1 MPETA
6 IVRKTLRDLRW
17 QVLGWGVG
25 LGALAALLV
34 LLFPTIGAQ
43 FEDVDLEDFYSIFGE
58 IDDLS
63 NPRDFFQIE
72 FFTWS
77 PLLLSVFAIL
87 VGGALLA
94 GEEGAGT
101 LELLLSQPVSRRRLF
116 IEKLAGSL
124 LAATAIVLLAG
135 LGFLLTAPLID
146 LKGELTTWE
155 LALAPL
161 SLLPF
166 TFACIALTMLAATL
180 TPTRGLA
187 AGLMAAET
195 VTVYV
200 LNVLAELTDALA
212 WLRFLSPFHYSDAQ
226 RVLTDG
232 VVWWHQGLLL
242 VSGLVLAALAVAVFE
257 RREIGTGRSP
267 PWALLGRED
276 AAEPEAPPTP
286 APRAG

>member
-1 MPETA
+1 M
-6 IVRKTLRDLRW
+6 RKTLRELRW

-87 VGGALLA
+87 VGGGLLA

-146 LKGELTTWE
+146 LEGELATWE

-166 TFACIALTMLAATL
+166 TFACIALTMLVATL

-200 LNVLAELTDALA
+200 LNVLAELTDPLA

-242 VSGLVLAALAVAVFE
+242 VSGLALAALAVAVFE
-257 RREIGTGRSP
+257 CREIGTGRSP
-267 PWALLGRED
+267 LWMLLGRED
-276 AAEPEAPPTP
+276 AVEPEAAPTP